1 MIEALIEY
9 IEMIATNPTV
19 ILFGAVTLIEVS
31 PIKIDP
37 WKWLFLQIGNALN
50 SSVRE
55 DLYLLKTQQSELKK
69 ELEEHRA
76 QDKRRH
82 ILEFANSCRRGEEH
96 DREEWN
102 TVITD
107 IKDYETFVAEKKLN
121 NGVIE
126 ETTKYL
132 RELYHDRNV
141 KNDFL

>member
-1 MIEALIEY
+1 MEALIKY
-9 IEMIATNPTV
+9 LEMIATNPTV
-19 ILFGAVTLIEVS
+19 VLFGAVTLIEVS

-37 WKWLFLQIGNALN
+37 WKWLFSWIGNVLN
-50 SSVRE
+50 SDIRE
-55 DLYLLKTQQSELKK
+55 DLELLKNQQSELKR

-82 ILEFANSCRRGEEH
+82 ILEFANSCRRGEDH
-96 DREEWN
+96 DQEEWN
-102 TVITD
+102 NVITD
-107 IKDYETFVAEKKLN
+107 IKDYETLIAEKKLS

-126 ETTKYL
+126 ENTKYL